1 MSADYSQWNP
11 RIDHTLCIGCKQ
23 CVEACP
29 TNALTQVDEK
39 ATLIRPENCTY
50 CFVCEDIC
58 PQSAIG
64 LPFLIIGKSQNTGE
78 MK

>member
-11 RIDHTLCIGCKQ
+11 RINQSLCIGCKQ

-29 TNALTQVDEK
+29 TDALAQVKGK
-39 ATLIRPENCTY
+39 AQLVRPKNCVY

-58 PQSAIG
+58 PESAIE
-64 LPFLIIGKSQNTGE
+64 LPFLIITATQNTGE
-78 MK
+78 TK